1 MKNEAALLFSVLLLA
16 GCSVKE
22 DRSACPA
29 FLNLSLSNRAL
40 MLARDLPVKLLVS
53 DAKGEDTLELD
64 ASNPSIWHEV
74 EKGMVTVESLLSN
87 GAGTSI
93 AWGAQSDS
101 LWASVDKFYIE
112 EEQAHRQLSLHKRF
126 ATIWFIFDKGIPLD
140 DYSFLIQGY
149 VAGTDLTKMSP
160 MTGDFRYLL
169 AVREETASARLPPQ
183 KNDSPLILRCN
194 DASTGKRL
202 WDWDLS
208 KELLQA
214 GYDWEA
220 EDLKDAKV
228 YIHLAPLSFSVI
240 IGGWRDGGE
249 ICEII

>member
-1 MKNEAALLFSVLLLA
+1 
-16 GCSVKE
+16 
-22 DRSACPA
+22 
-29 FLNLSLSNRAL
+29 
-40 MLARDLPVKLLVS
+40 
-53 DAKGEDTLELD
+53 
-64 ASNPSIWHEV
+64 
-74 EKGMVTVESLLSN
+74 
-87 GAGTSI
+87 
-93 AWGAQSDS
+93 
-101 LWASVDKFYIE
+101 
-112 EEQAHRQLSLHKRF
+112 LSLHKRF

-169 AVREETASARLPPQ
+169 AVREETASVRLPPQ